1 MVVFLFIST
10 EINRAVM
17 DPDTGAQVAIYP
29 DGSVYWTPKPEIL
42 YKCNFDLLNFP
53 FDNQTCVI
61 EIGTWVHQTRDVR

>member
-29 DGSVYWTPKPEIL
+29 DGSVYWTPKREIL

-53 FDNQTCVI
+53 FDN
-61 EIGTWVHQTRDVR
+61 